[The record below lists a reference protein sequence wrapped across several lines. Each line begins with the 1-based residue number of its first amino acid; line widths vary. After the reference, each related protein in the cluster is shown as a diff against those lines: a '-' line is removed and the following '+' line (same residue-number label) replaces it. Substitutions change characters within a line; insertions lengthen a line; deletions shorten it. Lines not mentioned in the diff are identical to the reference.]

1 MDTISLDGQPVLLVT
16 GASSGMG
23 AATARAASQ
32 LGFRVALAARR
43 EEPLAALAAELGGPE
58 RAIAIRC
65 DVTDWDDQQAAVA
78 TTLEAFGSVDAVYAN
93 AGMHSMP
100 GWKTEPVEQWREMIL
115 TNVYGAALTAR
126 AAYDALIA
134 SQGRLLLTS
143 SRAARWPIAGS
154 LYGCAKS
161 AVTSMGEALRLEF
174 NGTGVQV
181 CVVHPG
187 WVSTPMVDGIEL
199 PDGILVPEDVARAV
213 AFVLVQPK
221 DVDISDMLIRPTVQ
235 PT

>member
-1 MDTISLDGQPVLLVT
+1 MDTISVEGQPVLLIT

-23 AATARAASQ
+23 AATARAAAA
-32 LGFRVALAARR
+32 LGFRLALAARR
-43 EEPLAALAAELGGPE
+43 EEPLHALADELGGPE
-58 RAIAIRC
+58 KAIAIRC

-78 TTLEAFGSVDAVYAN
+78 TAIDAFGSLDAVFAN

-100 GWKTEPVEQWREMIL
+100 GWKAEPVEQWREMIL

-143 SRAARWPIAGS
+143 SRAAKWPIAGS

-161 AVTSMGEALRLEF
+161 AVTAMGEALRLEF

-181 CVVHPG
+181 CVIHPG
-187 WVSTPMVDGIEL
+187 WVGTPMVADIEL
-199 PDGILVPEDVARAV
+199 PDGILVPEDIARAA
-213 AFVLVQPK
+213 AFVLTQPK
-221 DVDISDMLIRPTVQ
+221 GVDISEMLVRPTVQ